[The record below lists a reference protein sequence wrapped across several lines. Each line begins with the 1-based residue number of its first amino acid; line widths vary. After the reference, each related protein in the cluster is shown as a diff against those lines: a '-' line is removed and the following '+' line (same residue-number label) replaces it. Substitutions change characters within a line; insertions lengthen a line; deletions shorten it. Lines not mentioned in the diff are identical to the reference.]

1 MTVHFYCRHLT
12 HKSLACRRLDL
23 SHPVCHLA
31 ALVGLAQM
39 CKMSGRVCMMCHS
52 APQLWPPCCAWQAE
66 MSDRVCTT
74 VRKQLP
80 AKGLTHTLLRQVG
93 KCLRKTVISQEY
105 MTVILLVVMMPIMGV
120 HVQRQ
125 SMLWM
130 LTAGRAQVNIQFQH
144 MTLITVRHPDRCLVG
159 LLQLPISS
167 GHITQIMIDHP
178 DQCIVSLLQLP
189 ISSRHMTLLTADHPD
204 QCTVSLLQLPISSRH
219 LTLITADHPDQC
231 PVSVLLQLPISSR
244 HALTLWPQAM
254 PVRILATA
262 GM

>member
-1 MTVHFYCRHLT
+1 
-12 HKSLACRRLDL
+12 
-23 SHPVCHLA
+23 
-31 ALVGLAQM
+31 
-39 CKMSGRVCMMCHS
+39 
-52 APQLWPPCCAWQAE
+52 

-105 MTVILLVVMMPIMGV
+105 MTVILLMVMMPIMGV

-144 MTLITVRHPDRCLVG
+144 MTMITVSHPDCCL
-159 LLQLPISS
+159 
-167 GHITQIMIDHP
+167 
-178 DQCIVSLLQLP
+178 
-189 ISSRHMTLLTADHPD
+189 
-204 QCTVSLLQLPISSRH
+204 VSLLQLPISSRH

-231 PVSVLLQLPISSR
+231 PVNLLQLPISSRHPTPITADHPDCWTVSVFLQLPISSR
-244 HALTLWPQAM
+244 HALILW
-254 PVRILATA
+254 L
-262 GM
+262 